1 MDREEF
7 IVAVEHLMQTKSE
20 VDPKDSGTIVFD
32 KREMCVQLYADN
44 ALYIVGRGAFIFPD
58 ELESFVNYFHRI
70 KDAHVLSLVEYEAAE
85 DKLDSVMQYVKD
97 RIRMP
102 VEYFP
107 VSIDQLPHVQIRLK
121 DTQII
126 LADIEASNNQKVS
139 ITFGHK
145 ETGWHDNLE
154 NWFGDWKVT
163 KDIYVFE
170 VENNKLVSE
179 DEVLQAL
186 LQDPRT
192 TTWVRK
198 LNIYKHA
205 EPMPTLPFY
214 KDMFETERR
223 TFVEFFSS

>member
-1 MDREEF
+1 MDRAEF
-7 IVAVEHLMQTKSE
+7 ITAVEHLMQTKSE

-44 ALYIVGRGAFIFPD
+44 ALYIGTPGAFIFPD
-58 ELESFVNYFHRI
+58 EIESYVNYFQRV
-70 KDAHVLSLVEYEAAE
+70 KDAHVLSLIEYEAAE

-107 VSIDQLPHVQIRLK
+107 VSIDQLPHVQIRYPNSN
-121 DTQII
+121 II
-126 LADIEASNNQKVS
+126 LADIEASNNRQVG
-139 ITFGHK
+139 ITFGNY
-145 ETGWHDNLE
+145 ESGWVDNLE
-154 NWFGDWKVT
+154 NWFGDWKAA

-170 VENNKLVSE
+170 VVNNKLIS
-179 DEVLQAL
+179 DDQVLQAL
-186 LQDPRT
+186 MQDHLT
-192 TTWVRK
+192 TTFVRR

-223 TFVEFFSS
+223 VFVEFFSS